1 MLDSKE
7 DIRTNNIIKLL
18 KLEMDKRHI
27 NREIEKVKK
36 ELGE

>member
-36 ELGE
+36 GLGE